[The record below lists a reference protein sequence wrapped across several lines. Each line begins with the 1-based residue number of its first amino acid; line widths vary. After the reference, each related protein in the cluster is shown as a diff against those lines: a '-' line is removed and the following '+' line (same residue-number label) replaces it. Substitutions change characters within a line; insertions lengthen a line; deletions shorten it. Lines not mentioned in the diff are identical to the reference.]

1 MLDEKDYLTFQLYTA
16 SKSPQVK
23 RMRLMSWG
31 LTTFV
36 FLCCAF
42 LFYSS
47 ANQFL
52 AVYFLVC
59 TVLAA
64 IFYPFYSRWRYKR
77 HYLKHVQNTYKNK
90 FGTSTQ
96 LTFTQ
101 DAIINKDLNG
111 EFKFNTNEIE
121 AIHEIKDYYFI
132 KSKGGLSLIISKLK
146 TPDIHYIKESIDRLI
161 KEKNIPLNVDF
172 NWKWR

>member
-1 MLDEKDYLTFQLYTA
+1 
-16 SKSPQVK
+16 
-23 RMRLMSWG
+23 MSWG

-42 LFYSS
+42 LFYNSG
-47 ANQFL
+47 NQL
-52 AVYFLVC
+52 LTVYFLVC
-59 TVLAA
+59 AGLAA
-64 IFYPFYSRWRYKR
+64 AFYPFYSRWRYKR

-90 FGTSTQ
+90 FGTVSDVS
-96 LTFTQ
+96 FTE

-121 AIHEIKDYYFI
+121 VIHEINDYYFI
-132 KSKGGLSLIISKLK
+132 KSKGGLSLIISKHK
-146 TPDIHYIKESIDRLI
+146 TKDIDSVKKSIAHLI
-161 KEKNIPLNVDF
+161 KEKNIPLNVEL